1 MNAARKPKVLVVDD
15 DHMTTDTLA
24 AILVLQEYEAHA
36 TYSGESALEWVTQ
49 FQPDIVLM
57 DVRMRKLSGVETAA
71 RVRELHPECRVILF
85 TASQLNPIE
94 RQTIERLHLEFIERP
109 LHPAELL
116 ARLKS

>member
-49 FQPDIVLM
+49 FQPTL
-57 DVRMRKLSGVETAA
+57 
-71 RVRELHPECRVILF
+71 C
-85 TASQLNPIE
+85 
-94 RQTIERLHLEFIERP
+94 
-109 LHPAELL
+109 
-116 ARLKS
+116 